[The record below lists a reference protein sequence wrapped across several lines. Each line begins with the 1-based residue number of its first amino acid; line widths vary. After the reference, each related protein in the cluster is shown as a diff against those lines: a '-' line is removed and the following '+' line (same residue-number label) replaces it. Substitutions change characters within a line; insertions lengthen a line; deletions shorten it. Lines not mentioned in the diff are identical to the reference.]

1 MSLCSEELFN
11 IKRCNFK
18 TIQPRCVLGKGNHS
32 KFSLVQIIY
41 SLLTQQHV
49 LALRDNLLMSGMVCI
64 C

>member
-1 MSLCSEELFN
+1 MSLCFEERFN

-18 TIQPRCVLGKGNHS
+18 TIHPRCVFGNGNHS

-49 LALRDNLLMSGMVCI
+49 LALRDNLLMSGMVDI